1 MSDKTPSI
9 EDAKELLRRA
19 VEANKYELIDSLRKV
34 RRQIGDLVE
43 ALGPNALPKEVQ
55 RELDA
60 LAQVRNA
67 LSHGKSISTYVRQSE
82 KIAWIR
88 EQLRQHNG
96 EMPKAA
102 LLEAARSEWSGR
114 NVSQQFLDASID
126 EAFETRKESDATVTV
141 LLKGGATD

>member
-1 MSDKTPSI
+1 MTKTTPSI
-9 EDAKELLRRA
+9 EEAQELLRRA
-19 VEANKYELIDSLRKV
+19 VEANKDELVVSLRKV
-34 RRQIGDLVE
+34 RSQLDDLVA
-43 ALGPNALPKEVQ
+43 ALGPNALPKEVK

-60 LAQVRNA
+60 LAQMRNEV
-67 LSHGKSISTYVRQSE
+67 SHGKSVSTYVRASE

-88 EQLRQHNG
+88 EQLTQHNG
-96 EMPKAA
+96 EMPKVQ
-102 LLEAARSEWSGR
+102 LLESARSEWSGR

>member
-19 VEANKYELIDSLRKV
+19 VEVNKEELVANLRKV
-34 RRQIGDLVE
+34 RSQIGDLVE
-43 ALGPNALPKEVQ
+43 ALGPNALPKEVK

-60 LAQVRNA
+60 LAQMRNEV
-67 LSHGKSISTYVRQSE
+67 SHGKSVSTYVRASE

-88 EQLRQHNG
+88 EQLTQHNG
-96 EMPKAA
+96 EMPKVQ

-114 NVSQQFLDASID
+114 NVSQQFLDRSIE
-126 EAFETRKESDATVTV
+126 EAFKTRKESDATVTV
-141 LLKGGATD
+141 LAKGEMK